1 MSYPSTDAIAPTRDR
16 TPLTYADKQ
25 IVANVL
31 TWDCQRSVS
40 AEEIETI
47 AITHDILWVKLT
59 DHRAVPI
66 AVSTFRNIR
75 RQQLEQQSQ
84 QPPVADVTFVA
95 QMEAKLEADEPVAWI
110 KR

>member
-1 MSYPSTDAIAPTRDR
+1 MPHSATNEIAPNPTCDR

-25 IVANVL
+25 LVADVL

-59 DHRAVPI
+59 EHRAVPI
-66 AVSTFRNIR
+66 GGFLHNPS
-75 RQQLEQQSQ
+75 
-84 QPPVADVTFVA
+84 
-95 QMEAKLEADEPVAWI
+95 
-110 KR
+110 KRYIPQ